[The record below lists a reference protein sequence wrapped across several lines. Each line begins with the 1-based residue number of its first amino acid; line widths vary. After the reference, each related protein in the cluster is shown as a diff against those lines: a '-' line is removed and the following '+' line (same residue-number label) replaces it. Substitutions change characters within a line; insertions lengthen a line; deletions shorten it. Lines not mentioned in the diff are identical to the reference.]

1 MLESEVPPFEEFRR
15 ILFVT
20 AYKMT
25 GEVAPSEDLVQEV
38 ILPFQLAP
46 ERRDQIQ
53 NLQAYLIRAVVNSSL
68 NYLKRKARTREE
80 YPGPWLPEPLLTESS
95 DWDNHLDIEY
105 GLTVLMARLAPRE
118 RAVFLL
124 REAFSFSH
132 AEIAECLEETLEN
145 TRKRYQRAKAR
156 MGARRKLNTVEQA
169 EKEALLQAFSY
180 TLVSGNF
187 EPLISRLKDD
197 IILYSDGGGK
207 VAAALNP
214 LSGIETC
221 LKFLFGIYQKQ
232 GGKMHFQATRINGE
246 PAVLVISPE
255 KMEPDT
261 VIIFDVIAGEI
272 VHLYLIRNPDKIN
285 FSVPNP
291 S

>member
-1 MLESEVPPFEEFRR
+1 MPESEVPPFEDLRR
-15 ILFVT
+15 ILFAT

-38 ILPFQLAP
+38 LLPIQLAP

-53 NLQAYLIRAVVNSSL
+53 NLQAYLIRSVVNSSL
-68 NYLKRKARTREE
+68 NYLKRRARTREE
-80 YPGPWLPEPLLTESS
+80 YPGPWLPEPLLTETS

-132 AEIAECLEETLEN
+132 VEIAECLEETSEN

-169 EKEALLQAFSY
+169 EKEALLQAFSD

-197 IILYSDGGGK
+197 IVLYSDGGGK

-214 LSGIETC
+214 ISGIETC

-232 GGKMHFQATRINGE
+232 AGKTRFQATRINGE

-255 KMEPDT
+255 RVEPET
-261 VIIFDVIAGEI
+261 VIIFDVIGGEI
-272 VHLYLIRNPDKIN
+272 AHLYLVRNPDKIN
-285 FSVPNP
+285 FSVP
-291 S
+291 